1 MNEKFITSLNNDEG
15 SGPNLKEENTV
26 ENLSPEEEKS
36 SDDEVVKRVSD
47 VKNYVDD
54 FKNSPE
60 YKESFNKYYEGK
72 NLASD
77 ITEEELT
84 ETFDA
89 SENARQSL
97 IAYARNNN
105 ILLKYDPDQYS
116 NEFRENFKEYT
127 NLLREIRKGLILGR
141 DSIIS
146 IDQMRST
153 YHMHS
158 AQSLVKQGITGSS
171 KIARGIVEILIIEK
185 GLENFSNVEISESEK
200 LKWQLKGSRGW

>member
-1 MNEKFITSLNNDEG
+1 MSEKFITSLNNDEN
-15 SGPNLKEENTV
+15 SEPNLNTV
-26 ENLSPEEEKS
+26 ESLSPEEEKPS
-36 SDDEVVKRVSD
+36 NDEVVKRVSD
-47 VKNYVDD
+47 IKTYMDG
-54 FKNSPE
+54 FKNSSE

-77 ITEEELT
+77 ITEEELI

-116 NEFRENFKEYT
+116 DEFRENFKEYT
-127 NLLREIRKGLILGR
+127 NLLREIRKGRILDR

-153 YHMHS
+153 YHMQS
-158 AQSLVKQGITGSS
+158 AKSLVRQGITGSS
-171 KIARGIVEILIIEK
+171 KIARGIVEILVIER

-200 LKWQLKGSRGW
+200 LRWQLTGSRGW